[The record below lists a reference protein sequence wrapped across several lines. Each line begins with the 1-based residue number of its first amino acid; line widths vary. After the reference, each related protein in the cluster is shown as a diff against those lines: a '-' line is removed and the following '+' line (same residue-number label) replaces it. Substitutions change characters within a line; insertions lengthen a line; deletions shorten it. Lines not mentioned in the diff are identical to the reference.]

1 MKNKSNSRRDFFKGA
16 IALSLT
22 PLMATEATSKKEKK
36 TNSLKLVHITDSHMD
51 MGNPDSVEALKMAV
65 KYLNKNY
72 PDLDCVLFGGDN
84 FNNNS
89 KGDSD
94 ALVYKEIVEKLHCPV
109 YHVRGNKE
117 ANPAKDKQI
126 DLEEFKK
133 LFMSYKELTVSGKD
147 WAVEKNGTLILG
159 LDSCIEHANNG
170 EFTKETLAFAKKM
183 LELGKPT
190 IILDHHPYSNY
201 WCGTDKKDIH
211 KYVLGNSE
219 ETIKTLFKYPNLLAT
234 LSGHK
239 HIDNIKMINRVKT
252 ITTRGFIR
260 PLDLDE
266 YPMRYIEINGN
277 DVSEKLIYTVE
288 V

>member
-1 MKNKSNSRRDFFKGA
+1 MNRISRRNFFKGA
-16 IALSLT
+16 AALAAM
-22 PLMATEATSKKEKK
+22 PLVAAEQKVETKKPS
-36 TNSLKLVHITDSHMD
+36 SLKIVHITDAHMD

-65 KYLNKNY
+65 TYLNTHY
-72 PDLDCVLFGGDN
+72 TDLDCVLFGGDN
-84 FNNNS
+84 FNNM
-89 KGDSD
+89 KADSD

-117 ANPAKDKQI
+117 STPANDMQI
-126 DLEEFKK
+126 DLGAFKK
-133 LFMSYKELTVSGKD
+133 LFMSYKALTVEGKD
-147 WAVEKNGTLILG
+147 WAVEINGHLILG

-183 LELGKPT
+183 LDLGKPT
-190 IILDHHPYSNY
+190 LMLNHHPYTNY
-201 WCGTDKKDIH
+201 WCGTDPKDLH

-219 ETIKTLFKYPNLLAT
+219 ETIKTLFDYPNLLVA

-239 HIDNIKMINRVKT
+239 HIDNIKMINKVKT

-266 YPMRYIEINGN
+266 YPMRYVEIKENE
-277 DVSEKLIYTVE
+277 VSEKLIYTTDA
-288 V
+288 

>member
-51 MGNPDSVEALKMAV
+51 MGNPDSIEALKMAV

-117 ANPAKDKQI
+117 ASPAKDNKI
-126 DLEEFKK
+126 DLDEFKK

-190 IILDHHPYSNY
+190 IILNHHPYSNY

-219 ETIKTLFKYPNLLAT
+219 ETIKTLFKYHNLLAT

>member
-1 MKNKSNSRRDFFKGA
+1 MANSTRRNFFKGA
-16 IALSLT
+16 IALAAM
-22 PLMATEATSKKEKK
+22 PLMATETNDKKKK
-36 TNSLKLVHITDSHMD
+36 VNTLKIVHITDSHMD
-51 MGNPDSVEALKMAV
+51 VSNTESVEALKMAV
-65 KYLNKNY
+65 TYLNKNY
-72 PDLDCVLFGGDN
+72 PDLDCVLMGGDN
-84 FNNNS
+84 FNNNM
-89 KGDSD
+89 KDDSD
-94 ALVYKEIVEKLHCPV
+94 ALVYKKIMEKLHCPV

-117 ANPAKDKQI
+117 ANPANDKQI
-126 DLEEFKK
+126 DLEAFKK

-170 EFTKETLAFAKKM
+170 EFTKETIAFAKKM
-183 LELGKPT
+183 LDLGKPT
-190 IILDHHPYSNY
+190 LMLNHHPYTNY
-201 WCGTDKKDIH
+201 WCSSDKKDIH

-219 ETIKTLFKYPNLLAT
+219 ETIKALFDYPNLLAT

-239 HIDNIKMINRVKT
+239 HIDNIKLVNRVKT

-266 YPMRYIEINGN
+266 YPMRYVEINGN

-288 V
+288 G

>member
-1 MKNKSNSRRDFFKGA
+1 MKKNNSNSRRDFFKGA

-22 PLMATEATSKKEKK
+22 PLIATEATSKKEKK

-72 PDLDCVLFGGDN
+72 SDLDCVLFGGDN

-94 ALVYKEIVEKLHCPV
+94 ALLYKEIVEKLHCPV

-133 LFMSYKELTVSGKD
+133 L
-147 WAVEKNGTLILG
+147 
-159 LDSCIEHANNG
+159 
-170 EFTKETLAFAKKM
+170 
-183 LELGKPT
+183 
-190 IILDHHPYSNY
+190 
-201 WCGTDKKDIH
+201 
-211 KYVLGNSE
+211 
-219 ETIKTLFKYPNLLAT
+219 
-234 LSGHK
+234 
-239 HIDNIKMINRVKT
+239 
-252 ITTRGFIR
+252 
-260 PLDLDE
+260 
-266 YPMRYIEINGN
+266 
-277 DVSEKLIYTVE
+277 
-288 V
+288 

>member
-1 MKNKSNSRRDFFKGA
+1 MANNSRRDFFKGA

-22 PLMATEATSKKEKK
+22 PLMATDAQPKEDKEKK
-36 TNSLKLVHITDSHMD
+36 KNSLKLVHITDSHMD

-89 KGDSD
+89 KADSD
-94 ALVYKEIVEKLHCPV
+94 ALVYKKIVEKLNCPV

-190 IILDHHPYSNY
+190 IILNHHPYSNY

-219 ETIKTLFKYPNLLAT
+219 ETIKTLFGYPNLLAT

-288 V
+288 G

>member
-1 MKNKSNSRRDFFKGA
+1 MNKISRRNFFKGA
-16 IALSLT
+16 AALVT
-22 PLMATEATSKKEKK
+22 MPLVAAEQKVETKKPS
-36 TNSLKLVHITDSHMD
+36 SLKIVHITDAHMD

-65 KYLNKNY
+65 TYLNTHYK
-72 PDLDCVLFGGDN
+72 DLDCVLFGGDN
-84 FNNNS
+84 FNNNM
-89 KGDSD
+89 KADSD

-117 ANPAKDKQI
+117 SNPANDMQI
-126 DLEEFKK
+126 DLGAFKK
-133 LFMSYKELTVSGKD
+133 LFMSYKALTVEGKD
-147 WAVEKNGTLILG
+147 WAVEINGHLILG

-183 LELGKPT
+183 LDLGKPT
-190 IILDHHPYSNY
+190 LMLNHHPYTNY
-201 WCGTDKKDIH
+201 WCGTDPKDLH

-219 ETIKTLFKYPNLLAT
+219 ETIKTLFDYPNLLVT

-239 HIDNIKMINRVKT
+239 HIDNIKMINKVKT

-266 YPMRYIEINGN
+266 YPMRYVEIKENE
-277 DVSEKLIYTVE
+277 VSEKLIYTTDA
-288 V
+288 